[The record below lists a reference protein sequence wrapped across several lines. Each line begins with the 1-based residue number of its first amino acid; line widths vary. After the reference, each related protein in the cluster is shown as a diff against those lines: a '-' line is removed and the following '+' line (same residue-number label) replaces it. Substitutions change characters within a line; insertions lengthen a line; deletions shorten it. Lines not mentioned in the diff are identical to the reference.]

1 MPLKQMQKKKP
12 STSGAGNP
20 FVRPVE
26 RVEAEPELDSSPV
39 LGNRDSLA
47 GAVTD
52 TPHEQART
60 VLVPTGG
67 GVGVSTIL
75 SHCQGPVE
83 EADFAGLEPTDN
95 AVLVASVAGDS
106 LRRAEEMI
114 LALREDQTAL
124 AGLVLI
130 SHRRSEDIPADTKA
144 YAKRIA
150 RLCPRTFEVR
160 YEKTWPDQPIE
171 DRYPSRFHRRR
182 FRSLVASLDQ
192 WTQTQQSTGE
202 SS

>member
-1 MPLKQMQKKKP
+1 MSLKQMLNKQT
-12 STSGAGNP
+12 STPGSSNP
-20 FVRPVE
+20 FLQPVE
-26 RVEAEPELDSSPV
+26 RVEAEPELDFGPV

-52 TPHEQART
+52 APHKRARL

-75 SHCQGPVE
+75 THCQSAVE
-83 EADFAGLEPTDN
+83 ETSFSELEATDN
-95 AVLVASVAGDS
+95 AVLVASVAADS

-114 LALREDQTAL
+114 MSLRERETAL
-124 AGLVLI
+124 VGLVLI
-130 SHRRSEDIPADTKA
+130 SHRRTEDIPSETKA

-171 DRYPSRFHRRR
+171 NRLPSRLHRRR
-182 FRSLVASLDQ
+182 FRALIRRLDQ
-192 WTQTQQSTGE
+192 WKQAQQSTGE
-202 SS
+202 DS